1 MNEVVIDDSQ
11 REMCAVLVMRTMLT
25 DYCNDTG
32 VSFNDVFF
40 RFVTSPAYK
49 MLFDYST
56 GLWMEGPDY
65 LRNIFEDTMKTNT
78 SLKQPESYLIS
89 EEEILEIHVVDDD
102 LVHKHNIIAVFLH
115 KGLCQLLLCQR
126 FDLGAVG
133 HLIRAKFSHCRLD
146 CRCY

>member
-56 GLWMEGPDY
+56 GLWMEGPD
-65 LRNIFEDTMKTNT
+65 RGET
-78 SLKQPESYLIS
+78 SRWIKKS
-89 EEEILEIHVVDDD
+89 V
-102 LVHKHNIIAVFLH
+102 
-115 KGLCQLLLCQR
+115 LCLCN
-126 FDLGAVG
+126 VTT
-133 HLIRAKFSHCRLD
+133 
-146 CRCY
+146 

>member
-1 MNEVVIDDSQ
+1 MNGVAIDDSQ

-25 DYCNDTG
+25 DYCDDTS

-49 MLFDYST
+49 MLSDYST
-56 GLWMEGPDY
+56 GLWMERSDY

-89 EEEILEIHVVDDD
+89 EEEMLRRLGITEAD
-102 LVHKHNIIAVFLH
+102 LVGFEDVEIE
-115 KGLCQLLLCQR
+115 
-126 FDLGAVG
+126 
-133 HLIRAKFSHCRLD
+133 
-146 CRCY
+146 

>member
-1 MNEVVIDDSQ
+1 MFFKHALGGGFMNEVVIDDSQ

-89 EEEILEIHVVDDD
+89 EEEMLRRLGITEAD
-102 LVHKHNIIAVFLH
+102 LVGFEDVKIE
-115 KGLCQLLLCQR
+115 
-126 FDLGAVG
+126 
-133 HLIRAKFSHCRLD
+133 
-146 CRCY
+146 

>member
-1 MNEVVIDDSQ
+1 MNEVAIDDSQ

-25 DYCNDTG
+25 DYCDDTG

-65 LRNIFEDTMKTNT
+65 LRNIFEDTTQTNT
-78 SLKQPESYLIS
+78 SLKQTESYLIS
-89 EEEILEIHVVDDD
+89 EEEMLRRLGITEAD
-102 LVHKHNIIAVFLH
+102 LVGFEDVEIE
-115 KGLCQLLLCQR
+115 
-126 FDLGAVG
+126 
-133 HLIRAKFSHCRLD
+133 
-146 CRCY
+146 

>member
-78 SLKQPESYLIS
+78 SLKQPESYLIKKRS
-89 EEEILEIHVVDDD
+89 CHVR
-102 LVHKHNIIAVFLH
+102 HRRFPAAVL
-115 KGLCQLLLCQR
+115 R
-126 FDLGAVG
+126 FGCSGPVP
-133 HLIRAKFSHCRLD
+133 
-146 CRCY
+146 

>member
-25 DYCNDTG
+25 DYCDDTG

-65 LRNIFEDTMKTNT
+65 LRNIFEDTMQTNT
-78 SLKQPESYLIS
+78 SLKQTESYLIS
-89 EEEILEIHVVDDD
+89 EEEMLRRLGITEAD
-102 LVHKHNIIAVFLH
+102 LV
-115 KGLCQLLLCQR
+115 GLKTWKSNSDSIYPTQ
-126 FDLGAVG
+126 
-133 HLIRAKFSHCRLD
+133 SHG
-146 CRCY
+146 